1 MKNRKTIAILVIL
14 CLASTLASAGVIRIM
29 LKPIDVKVEESGTVK
44 VDSQLVN
51 MGDEAAENVR
61 VILILDDEFTSETFV
76 VGTLPINSPVN
87 ISFDVTIPEGLLP
100 GIYPAVV
107 VTDYTDLN
115 NYPFSSVT
123 PGVIRYKNSSY
134 PLITA
139 TMKDVSVEDGSKVT
153 LPLNVRNID
162 EKSHNLKVKLYLPRE
177 IKSETNE
184 IEVTINGKDE
194 QTIGFEVSPFGALP
208 QSSYLTFVSIEYE
221 DDGEH
226 FMVYPSKPGLV
237 SIGGGVSEQQA
248 RKVVADDDKTK
259 LGESWAVKL
268 IPYALILFSIAVIY
282 VTFRKGD

>member
-1 MKNRKTIAILVIL
+1 MKNRKTITILVIL

-268 IPYALILFSIAVIY
+268 IPYALILFSIVVIY
-282 VTFRKGD
+282 VTFKKGD